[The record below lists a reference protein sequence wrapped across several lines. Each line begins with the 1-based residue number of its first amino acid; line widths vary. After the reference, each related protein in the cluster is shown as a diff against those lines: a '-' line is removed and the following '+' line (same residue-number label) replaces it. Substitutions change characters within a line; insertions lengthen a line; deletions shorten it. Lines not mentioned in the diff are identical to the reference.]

1 MVSKKELRAK
11 RVLRNR
17 VLILN
22 GCTLVGY
29 K

>member
-11 RVLRNR
+11 RVLGNR